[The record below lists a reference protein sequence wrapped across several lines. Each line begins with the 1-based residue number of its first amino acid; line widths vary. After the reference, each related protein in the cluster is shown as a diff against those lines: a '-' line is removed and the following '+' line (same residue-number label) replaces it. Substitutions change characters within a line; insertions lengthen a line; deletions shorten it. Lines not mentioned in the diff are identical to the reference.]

1 MPKVVSFLSIA
12 EDILLIKSTK
22 ANAVEWLLRN
32 PNCFEYKI
40 LCKFKKLISQYV
52 VYDFFKEFRK
62 GWKNWYWPV
71 ITKKCWV
78 ICLKNWNHFGYFER
92 FRKHTSRQR
101 SVYNGYK
108 RLCNILERLMNY
120 LDHDRSNFK
129 HNKILDKMAYGLVSV
144 QGWPDKHGTAAGWPR
159 PLNSSGHLIQ
169 VTKKY
174 SICMTAQIGPLKT
187 GR

>member
-1 MPKVVSFLSIA
+1 
-12 EDILLIKSTK
+12 
-22 ANAVEWLLRN
+22 
-32 PNCFEYKI
+32 
-40 LCKFKKLISQYV
+40 
-52 VYDFFKEFRK
+52 
-62 GWKNWYWPV
+62 
-71 ITKKCWV
+71 
-78 ICLKNWNHFGYFER
+78 
-92 FRKHTSRQR
+92 
-101 SVYNGYK
+101 
-108 RLCNILERLMNY
+108 MNY
-120 LDHDRSNFK
+120 LDYDRSNFK